1 MSVLRNGNYYYC
13 EVKVSRRAAGDAGE
27 NSLCSRVSA
36 LIQSPQVLVYAGF
49 NYQGNANAVINL
61 KEQLKNFIAEGAFAV
76 DHFYIFYVQW
86 KAGYFIIF

>member
-1 MSVLRNGNYYYC
+1 MVIITIARLRFHAEPQGTREKILCVLG
-13 EVKVSRRAAGDAGE
+13 
-27 NSLCSRVSA
+27 VSA

-61 KEQLKNFIAEGAFAV
+61 KERLKNFIAEGAFTV

-86 KAGYFIIF
+86 KAGHFIIF

>member
-1 MSVLRNGNYYYC
+1 MVIITIARLRFHAEPQGTREKILC
-13 EVKVSRRAAGDAGE
+13 VPGVST
-27 NSLCSRVSA
+27 